1 MLAAQALDVKRGMQ
15 VLDCCAAPGG
25 KSAYMCEKM
34 QLTGRVFAWELHEKR
49 AQLLDGVKRRLKLDN
64 LRPTARDAS
73 QYREDLETSLDAVL
87 LDAPCSGTGVMA
99 EKPDIKHRLKAE
111 DIPAIVETQKKL
123 LDTVCRY
130 VKPGGTL
137 VYSTCSILPEENH
150 QQVEDFLARHPEYQ
164 LVALPSAMPA
174 EIREK
179 QGENGLQLLPHRD
192 QVEGFFI
199 AKMRRAR

>member
-1 MLAAQALDVKRGMQ
+1 MEQNETKFFDFTQVEMEVSFDNVMTLDISKTLGNVIHQNTGDLG
-15 VLDCCAAPGG
+15 LDEVARTIYKEG
-25 KSAYMCEKM
+25 KADIP
-34 QLTGRVFAWELHEKR
+34 V
-49 AQLLDGVKRRLKLDN
+49 
-64 LRPTARDAS
+64 
-73 QYREDLETSLDAVL
+73 QY
-87 LDAPCSGTGVMA
+87 
-99 EKPDIKHRLKAE
+99 
-111 DIPAIVETQKKL
+111 IPAIVETQKKL

-164 LVALPSAMPA
+164 LVTLPSAMPA